1 MSDLKWTG
9 EILLRL
15 TVRDAF
21 EQRDSDY
28 YSAFTDMVSHLRQKA
43 GTNEDESVVRSENVR
58 LHQEIDKVVASL
70 NSSAVEIEKLLQEKA
85 KNDGVIANLHKT
97 IDKSNVKIQSLNM
110 EIKEKNKT
118 IELINDELLVLQMQV
133 KVLTNSV
140 QQLTAENENLIQRW
154 MDKVSEDAEK
164 LNDANQFLSSI
175 HR

>member
-1 MSDLKWTG
+1 MKWTD
-9 EILLRL
+9 EILQRL
-15 TVRDAF
+15 TMRDAF

-28 YSAFTDMVSHLRQKA
+28 YSAFMDMVSQLQEKTDA
-43 GTNEDESVVRSENVR
+43 GSKEDDSVVQSENVR
-58 LHQEIDKVVASL
+58 LHREIDKVVASL
-70 NSSAVEIEKLLQEKA
+70 NSSAVQIEKLLEEKT
-85 KNDGVIANLHKT
+85 KNETVISSLRKT
-97 IDKSNVKIQSLNM
+97 INKSNDKVESLNI

-154 MDKVSEDAEK
+154 MDKVSADAEK